1 MGCCVGKDDGEN
13 EDVIQDL
20 ETGSVHASKHDE
32 VGDESKT
39 RGFWKDNRAVM
50 IVLALVCVTVVAS
63 IAYKLSGSRA
73 ASVDQVG
80 VPTKRG
86 VQSIDD
92 GNTTVGR
99 VQSLAIDD
107 EELTMNDA
115 QLTGAEDTTADVV
128 QSTDDDSW
136 ALTVSIDLPNLSDKP
151 IELKVE
157 SGDLVNAVK
166 AKIQE
171 KLGYTAAEQRLI
183 FKGKQLQDDRTL
195 ADYNI
200 QNGSIIHLIL
210 RKRVRWT

>member
-1 MGCCVGKDDGEN
+1 MGCCVGKDDGAN
-13 EDVIQDL
+13 EDVLQDL
-20 ETGSVHASKHDE
+20 ESGSVDASEHDE
-32 VGDESKT
+32 FGDESKT

-50 IVLALVCVTVVAS
+50 IVLAFVCVAAFAS
-63 IAYKLSGSRA
+63 IAYKVYASRAPSGSW
-73 ASVDQVG
+73 
-80 VPTKRG
+80 T
-86 VQSIDD
+86 
-92 GNTTVGR
+92 
-99 VQSLAIDD
+99 
-107 EELTMNDA
+107 
-115 QLTGAEDTTADVV
+115 
-128 QSTDDDSW
+128 
-136 ALTVSIDLPNLSDKP
+136 LTVSTDLTHLSDKP